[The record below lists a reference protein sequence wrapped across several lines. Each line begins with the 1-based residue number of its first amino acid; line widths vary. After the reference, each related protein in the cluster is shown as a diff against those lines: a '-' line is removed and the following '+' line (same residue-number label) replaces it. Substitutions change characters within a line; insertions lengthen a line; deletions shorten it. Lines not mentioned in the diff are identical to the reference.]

1 MKHDQLIAPES
12 CHEILERPEVEELQK
27 TVAFVDFSHS
37 LIRFVKLNS
46 QLVVVVPRFHV
57 NCCVG

>member
-1 MKHDQLIAPES
+1 LIAPES